1 MQERIGLFNNK
12 EAQAKGRKWV
22 APWLFLG
29 LILVLGQIMIG
40 GITRLTDS
48 GLSITEWE
56 VVKGTI
62 PPLNEAQWQETFD
75 KYKVGAQHQFTIQNA
90 DMTLSEF
97 KKIYFWEWFH
107 RTWAKSMGFIFLIP
121 FIFFLA
127 RGYFSKQIVQR
138 LGVVILLAASAAV
151 MGWLM
156 VDSGIQNTQEELA
169 SEVLRTRVSAYRL
182 IIHLVIATA
191 LIGYL
196 WWTYLIVKHP
206 NKIGISLPNIKR
218 FTWLLITMLIIQ
230 ILLGGLVAGTKAG
243 VVHPHFPAFVNG
255 DNLVKQLMN
264 KREMNVDNFVD
275 YEKYSSPKAWIQV
288 SHRFTAYLLVIMV
301 LMLFNKLRKV
311 NIPRKLM
318 MGNYMLIS
326 LLVIQFMLG
335 VFTIINYQNAA
346 PLVLGVLHQAVALI
360 LFGSALYI
368 VFLLNNKSY

>member
-1 MQERIGLFNNK
+1 MQERIGLLNNK
-12 EAQAKGRKWV
+12 EAQARGRKWV

-29 LILVLGQIMIG
+29 LVLVLGQIMIG

-56 VVKGTI
+56 VIKGTI
-62 PPLNEAQWQETFD
+62 PPLNEAQWQETFE
-75 KYKVGAQHQFTIQNA
+75 KYKVGARHQFTIQNA
-90 DMTLSEF
+90 DMTLQEF
-97 KKIYFWEWFH
+97 KVIYFWEWFH
-107 RTWAKSMGFIFLIP
+107 RLWAKSMGFIFIFP
-121 FIFFLA
+121 FIIFLS
-127 RGYFSKQIVQR
+127 RGYFSKQIVRR

-156 VDSGIQNTQEELA
+156 VDSGIQNTQAELE
-169 SEVLRTRVSAYRL
+169 SDILRTRVSAYRL

-206 NKIGISLPNIKR
+206 NKIGINLPKIKN
-218 FTWLLITMLIIQ
+218 FTWVLITMLIIQ

-255 DNLVKQLMN
+255 NNLVEQLMN
-264 KREMNVDNFVD
+264 KKEMNVDNFVD

-288 SHRFTAYLLVIMV
+288 SHRIGAYILVIMV

-311 NIPRKLM
+311 EIPRKLM
-318 MGNYMLIS
+318 IGNYMLIT
-326 LLVIQFMLG
+326 LLIIQFLLG
-335 VFTIINYQNAA
+335 VLTIINYQNNA

-360 LFGSALYI
+360 LFGAALYI